1 MNKYFKISE
10 NDFLF
15 VPSLEKIPDTL
26 EDEEV
31 LVPVLHHL
39 GAGRPHA
46 QHQLPGR
53 GRGRH
58 QREQGGG
65 RGEGG
70 DQTGHGYEGSRPA
83 HLAHVQGVSIVLAG
97 AQCTGCLYYPCAAV
111 HQHGAAGLA
120 AAELLDPGDGVQ
132 QGGGGGGHG
141 VVPPPGHLHTSPW
154 PPGISCPGP
163 TCIWV
168 TVLVAGSRVSHL
180 LRLSTLVV
188 TSSSSSSLSS
198 PTSHY
203 QHYHHHYDHPK
214 D

>member
-15 VPSLEKIPDTL
+15 VPILQKIPDTL

-120 AAELLDPGDGVQ
+120 AAELLDPGDGMQ

-141 VVPPPGHLHTSPW
+141 VVPPPGHLHTLTMATWHLLSW
-154 PPGISCPGP
+154 AHLYLGHCPGGG
-163 TCIWV
+163 V
-168 TVLVAGSRVSHL
+168 QGVAPAEAQNPGGHL
-180 LRLSTLVV
+180 LILILTLKPHLSLSTL
-188 TSSSSSSLSS
+188 SSSL
-198 PTSHY
+198 
-203 QHYHHHYDHPK
+203 
-214 D
+214 